1 MSQIPARLCAKGDDC
16 AILFARTP
24 APGRVKS
31 RMWTHFTKEEA
42 CRLHC
47 ASTNDTLA
55 LLGRAL
61 PGASRWLFLS
71 EEPEAA
77 EPTVSAKP
85 LGLDVPSGFGCA
97 VQEGNGLGER
107 MGAAFQRAFDSGARR
122 VVIFGSDS
130 PTLPAAVVQQA
141 FKRLADVNDLVLG
154 PTEDG
159 GYYLIGCRRFE
170 RGLFQG
176 VEWSTPRVFAA
187 TCANAERL
195 GYRVA
200 VLEKWFDL
208 DEWKDVERVMEDAR
222 RGVPLPEHL
231 AALLQELNRNR

>member
-31 RMWTHFTKEEA
+31 RLWSHLTQDEA
-42 CRLHC
+42 CHLHC
-47 ASTNDTLA
+47 ASANDTLA

-61 PGASRWLFLS
+61 PGASKWLFLS
-71 EEPEAA
+71 EEPEATDA
-77 EPTVSAKP
+77 SEAKP
-85 LGLDVPSGFGCA
+85 LGFDVPAGFQFA

-107 MGAAFQRAFDSGARR
+107 MGAAFQRAFESGAGR

-130 PTLPAAVVQQA
+130 PTLPASVVQQA
-141 FKRLADVNDLVLG
+141 FERLADANDLVLG

-159 GYYLIGCRRFE
+159 GYYLIGYRRFE

-176 VEWSTPRVFAA
+176 VEWSTPRVFAQ

-195 GYRVA
+195 GYRIA
-200 VLEKWFDL
+200 QLQKWFDL

-222 RGVPLPEHL
+222 RGATLPEHL
-231 AALLQELNRNR
+231 AALLQDFNRNR

>member
-1 MSQIPARLCAKGDDC
+1 MSQTPARLCVEGDDC
-16 AILFARTP
+16 AILFAKTP

-31 RMWTHFTKEEA
+31 RLWTHLTEEEA

-55 LLGRAL
+55 LLDRSL
-61 PGASRWLFLS
+61 PGASKCLFLS
-71 EEPEAA
+71 EEPETDA
-77 EPTVSAKP
+77 SATS
-85 LGLDVPSGFGCA
+85 LGFDLPAGFGCA

-107 MGAAFQRAFDSGARR
+107 MGATFQRAFNSGARR
-122 VVIFGSDS
+122 AVIFGSDS
-130 PTLPAAVVQQA
+130 PTLPAAVVNEA
-141 FKRLADVNDLVLG
+141 FERIADANDLVLG

-159 GYYLIGCRRFE
+159 GYYLIGCRRFDP
-170 RGLFQG
+170 GLFQG
-176 VEWSTPRVFAA
+176 VEWSTPSVFAQ

-208 DEWKDVERVMEDAR
+208 DEWKDVERVMEGAR
-222 RGVPLPEHL
+222 LGAPLPEHL
-231 AALLQELNRNR
+231 AALLQELKRNL